1 MANEYGNYSI
11 INPLHK
17 LNSIHTI
24 SGGNLTVVSGS
35 ASSGYGYTS
44 SIGLPSSGVW
54 EAEVTL
60 TVQGGTGAFGIITDD
75 YDQSAVGDVWGTTTG
90 NVVSL
95 TNGGTIGVDGSNVQ
109 TGLTSWSAGDKVIC
123 QADVDNGTIKFFL
136 NTGSGYSQLG
146 STVTGRSSAT
156 MTGQV
161 FWSASKSSTHTHDF
175 GQNGFT
181 LQGSSSKYLSTAN
194 LPTPAVPNYEDEYFI
209 KAGISHSNGST
220 TAVTLPKTVSGG
232 AMARIKETDG
242 TTDWYVFDTV
252 RGVNKSLKYND
263 DDEEDTSTFDDQ
275 NLTGTTL
282 TLPSALASGTYLIE
296 IFYVGSYFQI
306 KTYTGN
312 ATNRTISFDD
322 TLDTNPGFILHRDR
336 SGGSTVAMCWHSS
349 LTNTSNM
356 IADQADAVNTSQATY
371 QNSTAPTTTQFS
383 LGTLAEA
390 NGDGLAF
397 VCYAWAN
404 SGPYQF
410 GTYVGNG
417 GNGDAGPFI
426 NVGGAPQSFFAKKL
440 ASSTIGWVHHA
451 RQYNDPANAN
461 ETDQFCSLN
470 TANAIGESTGTSGGV
485 GGDFVSTGWKHRGG
499 FTDMNESGVTIIY
512 GAFGIQPLT
521 DGGVN
526 QSKAK

>member
-1 MANEYGNYSI
+1 MANEYGNYTVFDELDPTPTTTLS
-11 INPLHK
+11 NGNRL
-17 LNSIHTI
+17 STI
-24 SGGNLTVVSGS
+24 TGSNQNQSTTLAIPSTGKWSCQFKVTAIASGGNPMVGLVGDNNAFYALYRFGGQSIVASGS
-35 ASSGYGYTS
+35 GADASYGDTYAVNDFIDVLYDADADSLAFRKNGEDQGVAFTAVRARCTGEMFFGVRSSTATTVELNSGQTAFDTAIKSGY
-44 SIGLPSSGVW
+44 
-54 EAEVTL
+54 ATL
-60 TVQGGTGAFGIITDD
+60 
-75 YDQSAVGDVWGTTTG
+75 
-90 NVVSL
+90 N
-95 TNGGTIGVDGSNVQ
+95 
-109 TGLTSWSAGDKVIC
+109 
-123 QADVDNGTIKFFL
+123 
-136 NTGSGYSQLG
+136 
-146 STVTGRSSAT
+146 
-156 MTGQV
+156 
-161 FWSASKSSTHTHDF
+161 
-175 GQNGFT
+175 
-181 LQGSSSKYLSTAN
+181 TAN
-194 LPTPAVPNYEDEYFI
+194 LPEPDPINYEDEYFI

-220 TAVTLPKTVSGG
+220 TAVTLPKNVSGG

-242 TTDWYVFDTV
+242 ATDWYVFDTV

-312 ATNRTISFDD
+312 ATNRTISFAG